1 MALNL
6 KFNKLHCVVGTYY
19 VQGMD
24 FPGGLAVKTLLP
36 MQGTHVWSLGR
47 EDPLEEKMATR
58 SSILAWNMPWTEEP
72 GGV

>member
-1 MALNL
+1 MLNKSMALNL

-36 MQGTHVWSLGR
+36 MQGTHV
-47 EDPLEEKMATR
+47 
-58 SSILAWNMPWTEEP
+58 
-72 GGV
+72 